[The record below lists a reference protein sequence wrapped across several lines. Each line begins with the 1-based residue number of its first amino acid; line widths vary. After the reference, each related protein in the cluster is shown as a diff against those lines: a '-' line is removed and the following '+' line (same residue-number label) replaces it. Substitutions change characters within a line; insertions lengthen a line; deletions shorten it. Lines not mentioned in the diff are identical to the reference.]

1 MGLAEE
7 NQHPEVH
14 GSQGQPVG
22 TAQILNWKKQK
33 LSKGVM
39 QELLLLHNPVS
50 HPKPTLETP
59 PHAVLSTPVAK
70 IQVTHPNSQHGIFL
84 RGFLQI
90 PTILTIP
97 KALGRPKAE
106 KKCYWIQVRH
116 KTHRELPGLN
126 RQTEGLGFLLGIAH
140 TKIRKGLLRISPS
153 PSKRLLSA

>member
-39 QELLLLHNPVS
+39 QELFLLHNPVS
-50 HPKPTLETP
+50 HPKPTLDP

-106 KKCYWIQVRH
+106 KKCYWIQARH
-116 KTHRELPGLN
+116 KNHRELPGLN

-153 PSKRLLSA
+153 PSKQLFSA